1 MLFLETLLQQR
12 MAAEEVYQDLW
23 KQSQIYLLY
32 GKRQESTMILRNLRI
47 FSQNIHKNS
56 LIVSTILE
64 T

>member
-23 KQSQIYLLY
+23 KQGQIYLLY
-32 GKRQESTMILRNLRI
+32 GKRQESTMILQNLRI